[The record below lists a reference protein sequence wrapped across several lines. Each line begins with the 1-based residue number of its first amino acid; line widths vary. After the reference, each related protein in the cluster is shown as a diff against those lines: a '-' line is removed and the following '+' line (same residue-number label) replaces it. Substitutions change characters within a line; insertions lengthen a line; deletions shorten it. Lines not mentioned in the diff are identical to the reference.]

1 MNKNINKFDRFKY
14 YSEQAA
20 NSERR
25 GELQGAKAQWA
36 IAELNAPNARN
47 QEWCKHRAAFC
58 ERVLRK
64 PF

>member
-1 MNKNINKFDRFKY
+1 MSKNDGKFNRFKY

-20 NSERR
+20 RSERA
-25 GELQGAKAQWA
+25 GELQDAKEQWA
-36 IAELNAPNARN
+36 VAEMNARTPSN
-47 QEWCKHRAAFC
+47 KEWCKHRAAFC